1 MMRPE
6 TQKNTRKIEMMRM
19 NTFDAAFARHCT
31 VNYYQKK
38 SKKLKIEKSC
48 CPINM

>member
-19 NTFDAAFARHCT
+19 NTFDAALTDIA
-31 VNYYQKK
+31 
-38 SKKLKIEKSC
+38 
-48 CPINM
+48 P